1 MSRLFLHC
9 ALCGRKQ
16 ADGLLSRGAWGHL
29 ELDDGRALRACAG
42 CKGSNV
48 DWEDQLRGLM
58 ASPGAS
64 YDHGAFGVAHG
75 PTAG

>member
-29 ELDDGRALRACAG
+29 ELGDGRALRACAG
-42 CKGSNV
+42 CKGAYS
-48 DWEDQLRGLM
+48 DWEDRLRGLVG
-58 ASPGAS
+58 SPGAS
-64 YDHGAFGVAHG
+64 FDHGAFSIAHG
-75 PTAG
+75 PTAS